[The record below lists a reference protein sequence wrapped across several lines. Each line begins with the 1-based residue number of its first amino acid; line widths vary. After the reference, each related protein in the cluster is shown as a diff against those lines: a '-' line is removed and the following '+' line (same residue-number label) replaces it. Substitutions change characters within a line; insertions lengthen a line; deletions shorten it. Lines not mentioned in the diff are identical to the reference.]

1 MSGDNLVCIAR
12 DVNDLPPGNWWDFPP
27 PRPGVYNTRRVRGN
41 TSRCDFYP
49 NQVVTFKPAHGLYIS
64 DRTCSVRAVSVSRF
78 PPDVGWQFQFKQAPI
93 TWKPVEVLYA
103 PGTPTRGSRLG
114 TRDLREVLP
123 TAYSREEA
131 WYIVTLLP
139 KRWPDLSVRHIE
151 FVEQSH

>member
-1 MSGDNLVCIAR
+1 MSNDDLICIAR
-12 DVNDLPPGNWWDFPP
+12 DVNDLPAGNWWDFPP

-49 NQVVTFKPAHGLYIS
+49 NQVVTFKPAHGFFVG
-64 DRTCSVRAVSVSRF
+64 DKSVSRF
-78 PPDVGWQFQFKQAPI
+78 SPDVGWQFQFKSSPI
-93 TWKPVEVLYA
+93 LWKPIEVLYT

-114 TRDLREVLP
+114 TRDLGKQLP
-123 TAYSREEA
+123 IAYSREEA